1 MQPGA
6 YFDPRGNLAMDHTA
20 VVREKMTER
29 YLLNELGSD
38 IRDQFEEHYFDCP
51 ECALDVRAG
60 SQFVEQSKVVLAE
73 EQEPEPVSARARPQP
88 APSPW
93 FAGLRF
99 AWLRPAFAVP
109 VLAMLLAVVVY
120 QNRVNSRLQ
129 EAANSPQLIA
139 SAVVNLSVRGSEP
152 VVIPAQPGRAISLS
166 LNVPPDSGYS
176 SYKLDLY
183 SSQGALEWSRS
194 VPAAGNDALSL
205 LLPAAGH
212 QPSTLTVYGIKAGGE
227 SVNLGRYRIE
237 LQNQK

>member
-6 YFDPRGNLAMDHTA
+6 YFDPRGNLIMDHTA

-38 IRDQFEEHYFDCP
+38 IRDEFEAHYFDCP

-73 EQEPEPVSARARPQP
+73 EQEPVSAHATTRPQP

-93 FAGLRF
+93 FAWF
-99 AWLRPAFAVP
+99 RPAFAVP
-109 VLAMLLAVVVY
+109 VLALLLVVIVY
-120 QNRVNSRLQ
+120 QNQVNSRLQ
-129 EAANSPQLIA
+129 EAANTPQLIA
-139 SAVVNLSVRGSEP
+139 SAVVNLSVRGTEP
-152 VVIPAQPGRAISLS
+152 AVIPAQPGQAISLS

-194 VPAAGNDALSL
+194 IPAAGNDALSL

-227 SVNLGRYRIE
+227 SVNLGRFRIE
-237 LQNQK
+237 PQNQK